1 MEITKDVIRKRVW
14 WVILTVLGVLILDQ
28 TFKFWVK
35 THMNIGDE
43 FNILGFQWA
52 RIHFVENPGMA
63 FGLEFGGSVGKLAL
77 GIFRIIAVGFL
88 IYILRWLIGHHPRF
102 GLVFCFSLILACAI
116 GNILDSAFYG
126 LLFSE
131 SSYHGGV
138 AEFLPAEG
146 GYAPFFYGRVVDMLY
161 FPMYRSIWPDWV
173 PLIGG
178 NRLEFFRPVFN
189 LADASI
195 SIGVISILLFH
206 REVFKSKPQVSAAEM
221 TGTIIAEDPDG
232 ASEEE

>member
-63 FGLEFGGSVGKLAL
+63 FGLEFGRSVGKLAL

-102 GLVFCFSLILACAI
+102 GLVFCFSLILAGAI

-146 GYAPFFYGRVVDMLY
+146 GYAPFFMAVSSICCISLCTVRSGRTGCHSSVVTAWS
-161 FPMYRSIWPDWV
+161 FPPGI
-173 PLIGG
+173 
-178 NRLEFFRPVFN
+178 
-189 LADASI
+189 
-195 SIGVISILLFH
+195 
-206 REVFKSKPQVSAAEM
+206 
-221 TGTIIAEDPDG
+221 
-232 ASEEE
+232 